1 MSNSKDAVRKIL
13 DAVKADKR
21 TSLTAPEGKL
31 VCDAYGIPVPKEGV
45 AKSAA
50 EAAKIATDMGF
61 PVVMKIVSPDI
72 LHKTEAGGV
81 MVGVKTAADAE
92 KNYATILANA
102 KKYKADAKIEGIQ
115 VQQMLLG
122 GQEVIIGA
130 VTDGSFGKL
139 VAFGLGGVLVEV
151 LKDITFRLAPAT
163 KEDALSMLDG
173 IQAHE
178 MLKGVRGSDPANR
191 DAIADIIVNVS
202 KLITDFPEIAEMDL
216 NPVFATKSNAI
227 AADVRIVVDFE
238 PKPPRPRPNHD
249 DIVRQMNRIMKP
261 KSVAVIG
268 ASAENGKIGN
278 SVMKNLINGGYKG
291 EIYPIHPK
299 ADEIMGKKVY
309 KSVKDVP
316 GEVDIA
322 VFAIPANFVAG
333 ALIECGEKKVVGAI
347 LIPSGY
353 AETGNIKGQEEIQAI
368 GQKYGIRLMGP
379 NIYGFYYTHANLCA
393 TFCTAYD
400 VKGSAALSSQS
411 GGIGMAIIGF
421 SRSAKM
427 GVSAIVGLGNK
438 SDIDEDDLLT
448 FFEQDDN
455 TQIIAQH
462 CEDLKDG
469 RAFAEVAKR
478 VSKKKPIVVLK
489 AGRTSAGAKAASSHT
504 GALAGNDKIYEDVF
518 NQSGVIR
525 ARSLRDMLEFAR
537 GIPVLPTPKGEN
549 VVIITGAGGSGVL
562 LSDACIDNNL
572 QADDDP
578 AGSRCGVP
586 QVHPAVR
593 RGRQPGRHHRRRA
606 ADHLR
611 QHRQA
616 RARRPAHPF
625 ADPRLL
631 AHHRDAADGVCEEHG
646 RGEER
651 DEGQGHREA
660 DRGLAGRRHRGRG
673 SRRLSLPERHRR
685 LRLLDR
691 NSGRGARREVQ
702 VGARRGPA
710 VSVNSSHSGM
720 RASRGPGMRIPGSRC
735 ARTGMHGNQARFAFQ
750 PSRCHRPIQRRGDG
764 EAGAGRQRIDHEI
777 LKSGMPARR
786 PELQNLDH
794 ADHHDGDRC
803 REQPVPRIGQAEAS
817 PTRTKASACSPSW
830 PRSECG
836 RKRGGP
842 SVAKVTAA
850 ARSQAMILRM
860 MVIATG

>member
-13 DAVKADKR
+13 DLVKAEKR

-50 EAAKIATDMGF
+50 EAARIASDTGF

-81 MVGVKTAADAE
+81 MVGVKTAADVE
-92 KNYATILANA
+92 KNYAAILANA
-102 KKYKADAKIEGIQ
+102 KKYKSDARIEGIQ

-122 GQEVIIGA
+122 GQEVIVGA

-163 KEDALSMLDG
+163 KQDALSMLDG

-178 MLKGVRGSDPANR
+178 MLKGVRGSEPANR

-216 NPVFATKSNAI
+216 NPVFATATNAT
-227 AADVRIVVDFE
+227 AADVRIVVDFA

-261 KSVAVIG
+261 KAVAVIG
-268 ASAENGKIGN
+268 ASSESGKIGN

-291 EIYPIHPK
+291 EIFPIHPK
-299 ADEIMGKKVY
+299 ADEILGKKVY
-309 KSVKDVP
+309 RSVKDIP

-322 VFAIPANFVAG
+322 VFAIPASLVAK

-353 AETGNIKGQEEIQAI
+353 AETGNITGQEEIQAI

-379 NIYGFYYTHANLCA
+379 NIYGFYYTPANLCA

-469 RAFAEVAKR
+469 RSFAEVAKR

-537 GIPVLPTPKGEN
+537 GVPILPTPKGEN

-562 LSDACIDNNL
+562 LSDACIDNKL
-572 QADDDP
+572 SLMAIPPDLDAAFRKFIP
-578 AGSRCGVP
+578 PFGAAGNPIDITGGEPPITYVNT
-586 QVHPAVR
+586 VKL
-593 RGRQPGRHHRRRA
+593 G
-606 ADHLR
+606 LE
-611 QHRQA
+611 
-616 RARRPAHPF
+616 
-625 ADPRLL
+625 DPRIHALIL
-631 AHHRDAADGVCEEHG
+631 GYWHTIVTPPMVFAKNMVEVKNAMKAKGIEKPIV
-646 RGEER
+646 
-651 DEGQGHREA
+651 A
-660 DRGLAGRRHRGRG
+660 SLAGDIEVEEASDYLYHNGIVAYPYSTEIPVAVLG
-673 SRRLSLPERHRR
+673 AKYKWA
-685 LRLLDR
+685 
-691 NSGRGARREVQ
+691 RGA
-702 VGARRGPA
+702 G
-710 VSVNSSHSGM
+710 
-720 RASRGPGMRIPGSRC
+720 
-735 ARTGMHGNQARFAFQ
+735 
-750 PSRCHRPIQRRGDG
+750 
-764 EAGAGRQRIDHEI
+764 
-777 LKSGMPARR
+777 L
-786 PELQNLDH
+786 L
-794 ADHHDGDRC
+794 
-803 REQPVPRIGQAEAS
+803 
-817 PTRTKASACSPSW
+817 
-830 PRSECG
+830 
-836 RKRGGP
+836 
-842 SVAKVTAA
+842 
-850 ARSQAMILRM
+850 
-860 MVIATG
+860 

>member
-1 MSNSKDAVRKIL
+1 MSSEKSAVRRIL
-13 DAVKADKR
+13 DQAKTAGR
-21 TSLTAPEGKL
+21 ESLTAPEARGI
-31 VCDAYGIPVPKEGV
+31 CEAYGINIPKEGV
-45 AKSAA
+45 ATTGA
-50 EAAKIATDMGF
+50 EAVQLAGTIGF
-61 PVVMKIVSPDI
+61 PVVMKIVSPQI

-81 MVGVKTAADAE
+81 LVGVKSAE
-92 KNYATILANA
+92 EVAKGFATIVENA
-102 KKYKADAKIEGIQ
+102 RRYDPKAEIQ
-115 VQQMLLG
+115 GVQIQQMLTG
-122 GQEVIIGA
+122 GHEVIIGA
-130 VTDGSFGKL
+130 VTDPAFGKL

-163 KEDALSMLDG
+163 TDDAVSMLDG
-173 IQAHE
+173 IQAAE

-202 KLITDFPEIAEMDL
+202 KLITDFPEISEMDL
-216 NPVFATKSNAI
+216 NPVFATKSDAI
-227 AADVRIVVDFE
+227 AADVRIVVDFD
-238 PKPPRPRPNHD
+238 PKPPRPHPNHD

-268 ASAENGKIGN
+268 ASAETGKIGN
-278 SVMKNLINGGYKG
+278 SVKKNLINGGYKG

-299 ADEIMGKKVY
+299 ADEILSKKVY

-322 VFAIPANFVAG
+322 VFAIPANFVAA
-333 ALIECGEKKVVGAI
+333 ALTECGEKKVVGAI

-353 AETGNIKGQEEIQAI
+353 AETGNMKGQEEIQAI

-525 ARSLRDMLEFAR
+525 ARSLRDMLEFA
-537 GIPVLPTPKGEN
+537 
-549 VVIITGAGGSGVL
+549 
-562 LSDACIDNNL
+562 
-572 QADDDP
+572 
-578 AGSRCGVP
+578 
-586 QVHPAVR
+586 
-593 RGRQPGRHHRRRA
+593 
-606 ADHLR
+606 
-611 QHRQA
+611 
-616 RARRPAHPF
+616 
-625 ADPRLL
+625 
-631 AHHRDAADGVCEEHG
+631 
-646 RGEER
+646 
-651 DEGQGHREA
+651 
-660 DRGLAGRRHRGRG
+660 
-673 SRRLSLPERHRR
+673 
-685 LRLLDR
+685 
-691 NSGRGARREVQ
+691 
-702 VGARRGPA
+702 
-710 VSVNSSHSGM
+710 
-720 RASRGPGMRIPGSRC
+720 
-735 ARTGMHGNQARFAFQ
+735 
-750 PSRCHRPIQRRGDG
+750 
-764 EAGAGRQRIDHEI
+764 
-777 LKSGMPARR
+777 
-786 PELQNLDH
+786 
-794 ADHHDGDRC
+794 
-803 REQPVPRIGQAEAS
+803 
-817 PTRTKASACSPSW
+817 
-830 PRSECG
+830 
-836 RKRGGP
+836 
-842 SVAKVTAA
+842 
-850 ARSQAMILRM
+850 
-860 MVIATG
+860 

>member
-1 MSNSKDAVRKIL
+1 MSSPKDAVRQIL
-13 DAVKADKR
+13 DRVKADR
-21 TSLTAPEGKL
+21 RSGLTAPEGKL
-31 VCDAYGIPVPKEGV
+31 VCDAYGIAVPKEGV
-45 AKSAA
+45 AKSAG
-50 EAAKIATDMGF
+50 EAARIATGMGF

-81 MVGVKTAADAE
+81 MVGVQTAADVE
-92 KNYATILANA
+92 RNYETILANA
-102 KKYKADAKIEGIQ
+102 RKYKSDARIEGIQ

-122 GQEVIIGA
+122 GQEVIVGA

-202 KLITDFPEIAEMDL
+202 RLITDFPEIAEMDL
-216 NPVFATKSNAI
+216 NPVFATKTNAI
-227 AADVRIVVDFE
+227 AADVRIVVDFA
-238 PKPPRPRPNHD
+238 PKPPRPRPAHD

-261 KSVAVIG
+261 KAVAVIG

-278 SVMKNLINGGYKG
+278 SVMKNLINGGYRG

-299 ADEIMGKKVY
+299 AQEIMGKKVY

-316 GEVDIA
+316 GEIDIA
-322 VFAIPANFVAG
+322 VFAIPASLVAP
-333 ALIECGEKKVVGAI
+333 ALVECGEKKITGAI

-421 SRSAKM
+421 SRSARM

-455 TQIIAQH
+455 THIIAQH

-469 RAFAEVAKR
+469 RAFAEVARR
-478 VSKKKPIVVLK
+478 VSRKKPVVVLK

-504 GALAGNDKIYEDVF
+504 GALAGDDKIYEDVF

-562 LSDACIDNNL
+562 LSDACVDNKLSLMTIPPDLDAAFRKFIPPFGAAGNPVDITGGEPPITYVNTVKL
-572 QADDDP
+572 GLEDP
-578 AGSRCGVP
+578 RIHALILGYWHTIVTPPMVFAKNMVEVKNAMKAKGIEKPIVASLAGDIEVEE
-586 QVHPAVR
+586 
-593 RGRQPGRHHRRRA
+593 A
-606 ADHLR
+606 ADYLY
-611 QHRQA
+611 QNGIVA
-616 RARRPAHPF
+616 YAYSTEIPVAVLG
-625 ADPRLL
+625 AKYKW
-631 AHHRDAADGVCEEHG
+631 A
-646 RGEER
+646 
-651 DEGQGHREA
+651 
-660 DRGLAGRRHRGRG
+660 
-673 SRRLSLPERHRR
+673 
-685 LRLLDR
+685 
-691 NSGRGARREVQ
+691 RGA
-702 VGARRGPA
+702 G
-710 VSVNSSHSGM
+710 
-720 RASRGPGMRIPGSRC
+720 
-735 ARTGMHGNQARFAFQ
+735 
-750 PSRCHRPIQRRGDG
+750 
-764 EAGAGRQRIDHEI
+764 
-777 LKSGMPARR
+777 L
-786 PELQNLDH
+786 L
-794 ADHHDGDRC
+794 
-803 REQPVPRIGQAEAS
+803 
-817 PTRTKASACSPSW
+817 
-830 PRSECG
+830 
-836 RKRGGP
+836 
-842 SVAKVTAA
+842 
-850 ARSQAMILRM
+850 
-860 MVIATG
+860 